1 MMNDNNK
8 LASVHET
15 LGRLK
20 KQIRR
25 TQWTRACAIVLT
37 TALLGLLVMM
47 ALDWFFSPLPLW
59 LRWSMFAAWLA
70 VVFVSARRGFAPV
83 MRTIGA
89 VQLARWVEHRHPEM
103 QERISTALELEGQ
116 PAGVSAGLLDELR
129 QAASNDAVAV
139 DTRAEV
145 RSVSTTRKWVRPA
158 LALVCVLFALIAI
171 WPKQSTRLIVRA
183 VAPFSSLGNAGAASF
198 TIQPGSIEL
207 LEGDRFSL
215 TVGYSGEESS
225 MALITE
231 WENGQRSQEILTRQG
246 NEFLYELNPVSKSFR
261 YKLRAGRAESDAYSV
276 TVWPVPTLVDARLEI
291 TPPEYLGLIALN
303 EPLSEQHSAVS
314 GSRFRLLSQTNTAI
328 EAVQI
333 ISQEKVLAD
342 ATITTASGI
351 SQLDC
356 QWTMEEPGLHELII
370 RGKHRLGRDFDL
382 HHVVIDI
389 REDLPPQV
397 VLLSPLQKELKLRMD
412 EILELRYEIT
422 EDFSL
427 VRNAI
432 ELNDGKEKTLALGQN
447 LPPLVDGSKPP
458 RYRGGCELSV
468 GDLMTRMGGAREFRL
483 RVKAQDAKPSERS
496 GPGIGYSEWV
506 QIRIDENAESLV
518 RQELRQQHEGAMQE
532 IDKAIQEVRQA
543 RERMDWHKEEVK
555 QAKLSENAEKNLT
568 EAAEKLANAQEKIN
582 ELAQDMQ
589 ESVHA
594 SLASELKQA
603 AEKMQQSRE
612 NMENA
617 PLQDDADQRMQ
628 KLQQARDGAEESI
641 KKLEQVKQEMQK
653 DNEKI
658 QDLVQL
664 QELAQ
669 RQQEVAR
676 QAQQLAQQSPE
687 SSSEKPQEAQQQQQ
701 KQQQWQQQ
709 QDQLKEQIRQE
720 LAEQPQAMAEAL
732 QQQAEQAQQLAERAK
747 QEAQSQQ
754 QLQQQAQEL
763 AQPEKQLS
771 EQSQQAIQQALAREQ
786 EAIAQDTASQLD
798 QAREQRSELA
808 DQLPEAANAT
818 QQAQEKVAEAAN
830 EQSNEQAA
838 ESANAAQQ
846 SLEKSAQQAQQLAEQ
861 AAQNSAQQAEENA
874 AEPAN
879 ETAAA
884 DGEQG
889 ASEANEATPAQA
901 ADQAKEMAQQQAQ
914 AEQQAAALEKLSER
928 QEHVAEALEALA
940 QGNQAEALESL
951 QQAQAERAAE
961 LAQDIAALP
970 QAQPSGAMQQAEQ
983 QGKQGS
989 AQASQAAEQ
998 AGKNQQNQ
1006 AAQQHQQAQQSFE
1019 RSAEALTQAAA
1030 EMSKAAQQASQQ
1042 PTPQQQAQASA
1053 QDLAEAFSQASQA
1066 SENAEPQQAAQQ
1078 AQQAAQALQQAARS
1092 ARSQMQGNQPS
1103 QGPGQPGQPEP
1114 AQQPGQQPG
1123 QDPIAGE
1130 RPQDADPGVPP
1141 ELAKLGISAADWEKI
1156 QANLRSDVGAG
1167 GASSIPEEYRE
1178 LVKGYFQSMSSKKS
1192 PPSP

>member
-1 MMNDNNK
+1 MHDHNS
-8 LASVHET
+8 LTLVHET

-20 KQIRR
+20 KQIRH
-25 TQWTRACAIVLT
+25 TQLTRAVAMVLT

-47 ALDWFFSPLPLW
+47 ALDWVFSPLPLW
-59 LRWSMFAAWLA
+59 LRWAMFVTWLLA
-70 VVFVSARRGFAPV
+70 VCVSARRGFAPF
-83 MRTIGA
+83 MRKIGA

-103 QERISTALELEGQ
+103 QERISTALELDGQ
-116 PAGVSAGLLDELR
+116 QAGVSVGLLDELR

-158 LALVCVLFALIAI
+158 LALVGVLLALITI
-171 WPKQSTRLIVRA
+171 WPKQSSRLLVRA

-198 TIQPGSIEL
+198 TIQPGSVEL

-215 TVGYSGEESS
+215 TIGYSGEESYV
-225 MALITE
+225 ALITE
-231 WENGQRSQEILTRQG
+231 WENGQRSQENLTRQG
-246 NEFLYELNPVSKSFR
+246 HEFLYELNPVSKSFR

-276 TVWPVPTLVDARLEI
+276 TVWPVPALVDARLEI
-291 TPPEYLGLIALN
+291 TPPEYLGLIAHN
-303 EPLSEQHSAVS
+303 EPLAEQHSAVS

-333 ISQEKVLAD
+333 ISQDKVLAD
-342 ATITTASGI
+342 VTITTASGI
-351 SQLDC
+351 NQLDC
-356 QWTMEEPGLHELII
+356 QWSIEDAGFHEVII
-370 RGKHRLGRDFDL
+370 RGKHRLGREFDL
-382 HHVVIDI
+382 HHFVIEI

-397 VLLSPLQKELKLRMD
+397 VLLNPLQKELKLRMD

-432 ELNDGKEKTLALGQN
+432 ELNDDKGKNLTLGQN
-447 LPPLVDGSKPP
+447 LPPLVDGSNPP
-458 RYRGGCELSV
+458 RYRGGSELSV

-483 RVKAQDAKPSERS
+483 RVKAQDGKPSERS
-496 GPGIGYSEWV
+496 GPGTGYSEWLT
-506 QIRIDENAESLV
+506 IRIDEHAESLI

-568 EAAEKLANAQEKIN
+568 EAAEQLANAQEKIN
-582 ELAQDMQ
+582 ELAKDMQ

-594 SLASELKQA
+594 PLASELKQA
-603 AEKMQQSRE
+603 AEQMQQSRE

-628 KLQQARDGAEESI
+628 KMQQARDGAEDSI
-641 KKLEQVKQEMQK
+641 KKLELVKQEMQK

-658 QDLVQL
+658 QDLAEL

-687 SSSEKPQEAQQQQQ
+687 SSSKKPLEAQQQQQ
-701 KQQQWQQQ
+701 QQQEQQQWQQQ
-709 QDQLKEQIRQE
+709 QDRLKEQIRQE

-732 QQQAEQAQQLAERAK
+732 QQQAEQAQQLAERAM

-771 EQSQQAIQQALAREQ
+771 EASQQALQQALAREQ
-786 EAIAQDTASQLD
+786 EAIAQDTVAQLD

-818 QQAQEKVAEAAN
+818 QQAQEKVAEVGDQLA
-830 EQSNEQAA
+830 NEQAA
-838 ESANAAQQ
+838 ESANAAQE
-846 SLEKSAQQAQQLAEQ
+846 SLEKSAEQAQQIAAQ
-861 AAQNSAQQAEENA
+861 AAQNAEENA
-874 AEPAN
+874 ADPASQTATN
-879 ETAAA
+879 ESDEVAA
-884 DGEQG
+884 E
-889 ASEANEATPAQA
+889 SHEVSPAQA
-901 ADQAKEMAQQQAQ
+901 ADQAKELAQQQAQ
-914 AEQQAAALEKLSER
+914 AEQQATALEKLSKR
-928 QEHVAEALEALA
+928 QEHVAEALAALA
-940 QGNQAEALESL
+940 EGNQAEALESL

-970 QAQPSGAMQQAEQ
+970 QAQSSGAMQQAEQ

-998 AGKNQQNQ
+998 AGKNLQNQ

-1030 EMSKAAQQASQQ
+1030 EMSQAAQQASQQ

-1053 QDLAEAFSQASQA
+1053 EDLAEAFYQASQA

-1078 AQQAAQALQQAARS
+1078 AQQAAQSLQQAARS
-1092 ARSQMQGNQPS
+1092 ARSQMQGNPS
-1103 QGPGQPGQPEP
+1103 SQNPREPGQSEP
-1114 AQQPGQQPG
+1114 SQQPGQQPG
-1123 QDPIAGE
+1123 QDSIAGE
-1130 RPQDADPGVPP
+1130 RPAEADPGVPP

-1192 PPSP
+1192 SPSP

>member
-1 MMNDNNK
+1 MNDNNK

-25 TQWTRACAIVLT
+25 TQWTRACAMVLT

-59 LRWSMFAAWLA
+59 LRWSMFAAWVIL
-70 VVFVSARRGFAPV
+70 VFVSARRGFAPV
-83 MRTIGA
+83 MRSIGA

-116 PAGVSAGLLDELR
+116 QAGVSAGLLDELR

-158 LALVCVLFALIAI
+158 FALICVLFALIAI
-171 WPKQSTRLIVRA
+171 WPTQSTRLLVRA
-183 VAPFSSLGNAGAASF
+183 VAPFSSLGNAGAAAF

-231 WENGQRSQEILTRQG
+231 WENGQRSQEIISRQG
-246 NEFLYELNPVSKSFR
+246 NDFLYELNPVRKSFR

-276 TVWPVPTLVDARLEI
+276 TVWPVPALVDARIEI
-291 TPPEYLGLIALN
+291 TPPEYLGLIAHS
-303 EPLSEQHSAVS
+303 EPLSDQHSAVS
-314 GSRFRLLSQTNTAI
+314 GARFRLLSQTNTAI
-328 EAVQI
+328 ESVQI

-351 SQLDC
+351 SQLEC
-356 QWTMEEPGLHELII
+356 QWTIEEPGLHECII
-370 RGKHRLGRDFDL
+370 RGKHRLGREFDL
-382 HHVVIDI
+382 HHFVIEV

-432 ELNDGKEKTLALGQN
+432 ELNDGKDKTLALGQN

-458 RYRGGCELSV
+458 RYRGECELSV
-468 GDLMTRMGGAREFRL
+468 GDLISRMGGAREFRL

-506 QIRIDENAESLV
+506 KIRIDENAESLV

-532 IDKAIQEVRQA
+532 IDKAIQEVREA

-568 EAAEKLANAQEKIN
+568 QAAEKLSNAQEKIN

-594 SLASELKQA
+594 PHASELKQA
-603 AEKMQQSRE
+603 AEQMQQSRE

-628 KLQQARDGAEESI
+628 KMQQARDGAEDSI
-641 KKLEQVKQEMQK
+641 KKLEQVKQQMQK

-676 QAQQLAQQSPE
+676 QAQQLAQESPD
-687 SSSEKPQEAQQQQQ
+687 SSNEEEQAQQDQNQQ
-701 KQQQWQQQ
+701 KWQQQ

-747 QEAQSQQ
+747 QEAQAQQ

-771 EQSQQAIQQALAREQ
+771 EASQQALQQALAREQ

-830 EQSNEQAA
+830 EQSNQQAA
-838 ESANAAQQ
+838 EAANAAQE
-846 SLEKSAQQAQQLAEQ
+846 SLEKSAEQAQQLAEQ
-861 AAQNSAQQAEENA
+861 AAQHAAQQAEENA
-874 AEPAN
+874 ADPAS
-879 ETAAA
+879 ETAANES
-884 DGEQG
+884 EQG
-889 ASEANEATPAQA
+889 AAEANESTPAQA

-914 AEQQAAALEKLSER
+914 QQAAALEKLSER
-928 QEHVAEALEALA
+928 QEHVAEALQALA
-940 QGNQAEALESL
+940 EGNQAEALASL
-951 QQAQAERAAE
+951 QKAQAERAAE

-983 QGKQGS
+983 QGKEASQ
-989 AQASQAAEQ
+989 QASQAAEQ
-998 AGKNQQNQ
+998 AAQNQQSQ

-1019 RSAEALTQAAA
+1019 RAAESLTQAAA
-1030 EMSKAAQQASQQ
+1030 EMAQAAQQASQQ
-1042 PTPQQQAQASA
+1042 PTPAQQAQASA

-1066 SENAEPQQAAQQ
+1066 SENAQPQQAAQQ

-1092 ARSQMQGNQPS
+1092 ARSQMQGNQPA
-1103 QGPGQPGQPEP
+1103 QNQQGQPGKPEP

-1130 RPQDADPGVPP
+1130 RPAEADPGVPP

-1167 GASSIPEEYRE
+1167 GAASIPEEYRE